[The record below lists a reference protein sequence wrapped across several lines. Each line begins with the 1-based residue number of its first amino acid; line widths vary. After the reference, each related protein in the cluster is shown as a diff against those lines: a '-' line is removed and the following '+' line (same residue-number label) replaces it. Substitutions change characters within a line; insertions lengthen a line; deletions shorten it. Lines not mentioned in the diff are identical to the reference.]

1 VEKCVIVANAKKNS
15 DNKITPTQKKPGN
28 QNDKTDWR

>member
-1 VEKCVIVANAKKNS
+1 VIVANAKKTA

-28 QNDKTDWR
+28 QNDKTD